1 MSFDEGDGKF
11 LSDLSF
17 GGPAIGVNFRF

>member
-11 LSDLSF
+11 LSGLSF